1 MPGALRAAFGAPAVV
16 ELELVCLDGCD
27 GPTDDLRVEVPE
39 YCACMRAC
47 IHAPKCACVRAME
60 ERNAVEGAGDE
71 SVQVKGAAAQEAG
84 ECECAGGR
92 K

>member
-1 MPGALRAAFGAPAVV
+1 
-16 ELELVCLDGCD
+16 
-27 GPTDDLRVEVPE
+27 
-39 YCACMRAC
+39 
-47 IHAPKCACVRAME
+47 ME

-84 ECECAGGR
+84 ECECVGGR